1 MKKFILLFI
10 VVLIQQL
17 SSDQLVADTKG
28 RANAFPYKDGSLL
41 NVGSKSFQCDK
52 STASN
57 KLEIP
62 GISSGESIITHTA
75 YSLVYSEPH
84 EQAKWVAYQL
94 TNSETNNMVKRS
106 NKFISDPMV
115 KTGTAGN
122 KDYAGSG
129 YDKGHLA
136 PAADM
141 GWSSK
146 TMAESFYYSNMSPQ
160 EPGFNRG
167 VWKRLEELV
176 REWAN
181 ENQAIYIV
189 TGPVLTNGLPS
200 IGPDK
205 VSVPAYYYKVILDYT
220 EPSIKGI
227 GFILP
232 NKGSIEPLQEYAVT
246 IDSVEKFTGI
256 DFFPS
261 LPDDQETKI
270 EKLLCLKCWTW
281 NINQNQ
287 RGS

>member
-1 MKKFILLFI
+1 MKEFILLFI

-17 SSDQLVADTKG
+17 TTDQLVADTKDC
-28 RANAFPYKDGSLL
+28 ANAFPYKNGSHFYL
-41 NVGSKSFQCDK
+41 GSKSFQSK
-52 STASN
+52 KTTTST

-62 GISSGESIITHTA
+62 GISPGETIISHTG
-75 YSLVYSEPH
+75 YSLVYSEPY
-84 EQAKWVAYQL
+84 EQAKWVAYEL
-94 TNSETNNMVKRS
+94 TKAETNNIVKRS

-115 KTGTAGN
+115 KTGTAIN

-136 PAADM
+136 SDM

-176 REWAN
+176 REWAI
-181 ENQAIYIV
+181 ENQAISIV

-205 VSVPAYYYKVILDYT
+205 VSIPAYYYKVILDYT

-232 NKGSIEPLQEYAVT
+232 NKSSGEPLQNYAVT

-261 LPDDQETKI
+261 IPDDQEIKI
-270 EKLLCLKCWTW
+270 EKALYLKSWTW
-281 NINQNQ
+281 N
-287 RGS
+287 